1 MRPMTDRDSRS
12 RKLAFLLIAFAVLGG
27 CQPRSTEDHDIVQL
41 RQRAKQGDASAQY
54 NLGSM
59 YANGEGIP
67 QDDREAAEWLLLAA
81 EQGHARAQA
90 DLGLKYYHGR
100 GVPQG
105 HRQAVEWFRKAANQG
120 DVRAQGRLGLIF
132 YDGAL
137 GAPQNYGE
145 AVKWFRM
152 AAHQGDTQ
160 AQRSLGRMYAKG
172 QGVPKD
178 FIKAHAW
185 LNLAA
190 ARAREFNTGAALARE
205 ELEKLMSPGQILKA
219 QDLAAE
225 FHKRIESRPC

>member
-1 MRPMTDRDSRS
+1 MTNRNTRS
-12 RKLAFLLIAFAVLGG
+12 ARFAFLLITFAVLAE
-27 CQPRSTEDHDIVQL
+27 CQPWSTGDQYIEQL
-41 RQRAKQGDASAQY
+41 RQSAKQGDASAQY

-67 QDDREAAEWLLLAA
+67 KDDREAAKWLHLAA
-81 EQGHARAQA
+81 EQGHAQAQA

-100 GVPQG
+100 GVPQV
-105 HRQAVEWFRKAANQG
+105 HSQAVAWSRKAANQG

-137 GAPQNYGE
+137 GVPQNYGE

-160 AQRSLGRMYAKG
+160 AQRSLGKMYAKG

-190 ARAREFNTGAALARE
+190 AQGREFNTGAALARE
-205 ELEKLMSPGQILKA
+205 ELEKRMSAAQILKA
-219 QDLAAE
+219 QELAAE
-225 FHKRIESRPC
+225 LFERIESSQSQ